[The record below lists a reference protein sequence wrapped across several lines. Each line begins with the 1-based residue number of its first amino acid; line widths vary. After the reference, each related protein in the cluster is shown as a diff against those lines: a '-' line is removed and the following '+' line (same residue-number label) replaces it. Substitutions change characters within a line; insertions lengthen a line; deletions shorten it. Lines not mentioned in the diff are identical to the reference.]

1 MRPSLTEVR
10 SASPA
15 EHRGSVN
22 LDPMTLSGPASYAQV
37 GRRTLA
43 RAHTRSG
50 GAAMFSGYMGR
61 GTRFEDSATAF
72 AASYA
77 DQVAEDHRTLVEA
90 AKSGRVTAT
99 RGLWGAAV
107 RCAGRG

>member
-22 LDPMTLSGPASYAQV
+22 LDPMTLSGLASYAQV
-37 GRRTLA
+37 GHRTLA

-50 GAAMFSGYMGR
+50 GAAMISGYMGR

>member
-22 LDPMTLSGPASYAQV
+22 LDAMTLSGLASYAQV
-37 GRRTLA
+37 GGRTLA
-43 RAHTRSG
+43 RAHARSG
-50 GAAMFSGYMGR
+50 DAAMISGCMGR
-61 GTRFEDSATAF
+61 GTRFEDSVTAL

-77 DQVAEDHRTLVEA
+77 D
-90 AKSGRVTAT
+90 
-99 RGLWGAAV
+99 
-107 RCAGRG
+107 